1 MMNNSIYDLKDL
13 VARLNETLSH
23 LDDSQ
28 ADDLKSLLD
37 KSKAPELKEGS
48 PEEEASESPD
58 EEMAEDGKPKGLSI
72 EKVEVLG
79 KPKNGLDDA
88 GSDDQKLPGE
98 EEMSD
103 DELNELL
110 KKHLS

>member
-1 MMNNSIYDLKDL
+1 MMNSSLYELKDL
-13 VARLNETLSH
+13 VERLNETLSH
-23 LDDSQ
+23 LDGSQ
-28 ADDLKSLLD
+28 ADDLKSMLD
-37 KSKAPELKEGS
+37 SSKMPEGS
-48 PEEEASESPD
+48 PEEEASESPM
-58 EEMAEDGKPKGLSI
+58 EEMKEDGKPKGLSI

-79 KPKNGLDDA
+79 KPNHGVGADD
-88 GSDDQKLPGE
+88 SESSEKLPGE